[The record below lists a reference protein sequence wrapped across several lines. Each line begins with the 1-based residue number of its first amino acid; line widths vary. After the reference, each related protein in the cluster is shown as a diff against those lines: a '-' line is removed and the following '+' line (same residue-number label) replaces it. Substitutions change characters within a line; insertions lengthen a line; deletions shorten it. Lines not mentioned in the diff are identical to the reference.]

1 MCCIQYTMKEDRAM
15 TPKREVEI
23 FTAGCFLCDE
33 AVKTVK
39 AIACADCKVIVYDLH
54 TEGIEKAKEYR
65 VTCVPTV
72 VVDGK
77 MVDCCVRGRVDSE
90 MLKAAGIGSPK

>member
-1 MCCIQYTMKEDRAM
+1 MI
-15 TPKREVEI
+15 PKRKVEI

-39 AIACADCKVIVYDLH
+39 AIACADCKVIVNDLH
-54 TEGIEKAKEYR
+54 TEGIEKAKEYG

-77 MVDCCVRGRVDSE
+77 IVDCCVRGKVDPE
-90 MLKAAGIGSPK
+90 RLKAAGIGSPQ